1 MSKISIL
8 QNFRSS
14 LLQRE
19 PFTYFSI
26 DRALPDSLY
35 EELSRT
41 YPSIETIFDY
51 CFRKNDKEMVQN
63 TRYQLSCAE
72 VYEMPDL
79 LIGAWRDFIYYHSS
93 QEFLDEVLDKL
104 GDSIHATYPALA
116 AAMERKAPGGKPRAG
131 VRRHGDTA
139 GECELALDCQIGI
152 NSPVTVEG
160 SSVIGPHLDNPKEL
174 YAGLFYLR
182 HPEDVA
188 SGGDLIVYEWKDRQN
203 RGFVEKRYI
212 DPSLVVERGSIPYGP
227 NRFVWFLNTVE
238 AVHGVTIR
246 QRSPQPRRLCN
257 IIAEVY
263 PTVPTLF
270 DVSALQTKTSLFQKV
285 GKLLGSSLFQMESRK
300 FRAT

>member
-41 YPSIETIFDY
+41 YPSIETIFDHSN
-51 CFRKNDKEMVQN
+51 RKKGKEMAQN
-63 TRYQLSCAE
+63 ARYDLASAD

-79 LIGAWRDFIYYHSS
+79 PIGAWSDFVYYHTS

-104 GDSIHATYPALA
+104 GDPIRATYPALM
-116 AAMERKAPGGKPRAG
+116 AAMERKAPGGNPRAG
-131 VRRHGDTA
+131 VRRHSDTA
-139 GECELALDCQIGI
+139 GECELALDCQVGI

-160 SSVIGPHLDNPKEL
+160 TSVIGPHLDSPMKL
-174 YAGLFYLR
+174 YAAFLYLR

-188 SGGDLIVYEWKDRQN
+188 AGGDFIVYEWKDRQK
-203 RGFVEKRYI
+203 RSFVKKGYI
-212 DPSLVVERGSIPYGP
+212 NPSLVAERGTIPYGP
-227 NRFVWFLNTVE
+227 NRLVWFLNTVE
-238 AVHGVTIR
+238 AVHGVTVR
-246 QRSPQPRRLCN
+246 QRSLLPRRLCN
-257 IIAEVY
+257 IIAETY
-263 PTVPTLF
+263 PTMSKLF
-270 DVSALQTKTSLFQKV
+270 DISAYQPKKSLLQKV
-285 GKLLGSSLFQMESRK
+285 GKFFGV
-300 FRAT
+300 

>member
-79 LIGAWRDFIYYHSS
+79 LIGAWRDFVYYHSS

>member
-35 EELSRT
+35 EELSRA
-41 YPSIETIFDY
+41 YPSIETIFEY
-51 CFRKNDKEMVQN
+51 SHRKKDKEMAQN
-63 TRYQLSCAE
+63 TRYDLSSAE
-72 VYEMPDL
+72 VYETPDL
-79 LIGAWRDFIYYHSS
+79 PIGAWRDFVYYHTS

-104 GDSIHATYPALA
+104 GDSIRATYPALM

-131 VRRHGDTA
+131 VRRHSDTA
-139 GECELALDCQIGI
+139 GECELALDCQVGI

-160 SSVIGPHLDNPKEL
+160 TSVIGPHLDNPTEL

-212 DPSLVVERGSIPYGP
+212 DPSLVVERGTIPYGP

-238 AVHGVTIR
+238 AVHGVTMR

-257 IIAEVY
+257 IIAEAY
-263 PTVPTLF
+263 PTVPKLF
-270 DVSALQTKTSLFQKV
+270 DVSAYRPKTSLFQKV
-285 GKLLGSSLFQMESRK
+285 GKLLGS
-300 FRAT
+300 A

>member
-1 MSKISIL
+1 MGKISIL
-8 QNFRSS
+8 QKFRPS
-14 LLQRE
+14 LLLKE

-26 DRALPDSLY
+26 DRALPDALY

-41 YPSIETIFDY
+41 YPSIETIYDY
-51 CFRKNDKEMVQN
+51 CFRKNDKEMAQN

-79 LIGAWRDFIYYHSS
+79 LIGAWRDFVYYHSS